1 MKRITTGG
9 RKGEIQKLVHVER
22 VNGQW
27 RSTLEKIKEKG
38 EWWGSLITRG
48 APGVFVDKDGGG
60 GGDLYANGRPSAM
73 RRQRKKSFPLSVR
86 SPFPSDARIIHSF
99 SLSLPCTKVKKKKGR
114 GEGIMYRN
122 QMINY

>member
-60 GGDLYANGRPSAM
+60 GGRPICKWS
-73 RRQRKKSFPLSVR
+73 
-86 SPFPSDARIIHSF
+86 
-99 SLSLPCTKVKKKKGR
+99 SLGHATAKKKKFPSLCSLSVSLGCTNNTLLLSLSTVYQSEEKKREGR
-114 GEGIMYRN
+114 GYN
-122 QMINY
+122 VS

>member
-48 APGVFVDKDGGG
+48 APGVFVDKGGG
-60 GGDLYANGRPSAM
+60 GGRPICKWSSLGHATA
-73 RRQRKKSFPLSVR
+73 KKKKFPSLCSLSV
-86 SPFPSDARIIHSF
+86 SLGCTNNTLLL
-99 SLSLPCTKVKKKKGR
+99 SLSTKVKKKKER

>member
-48 APGVFVDKDGGG
+48 APGVFVDKGGG
-60 GGDLYANGRPSAM
+60 GGETYMQMVVPRPCDGKE
-73 RRQRKKSFPLSVR
+73 KKV
-86 SPFPSDARIIHSF
+86 
-99 SLSLPCTKVKKKKGR
+99 SLSLFALRFPR
-114 GEGIMYRN
+114 MHE
-122 QMINY
+122 